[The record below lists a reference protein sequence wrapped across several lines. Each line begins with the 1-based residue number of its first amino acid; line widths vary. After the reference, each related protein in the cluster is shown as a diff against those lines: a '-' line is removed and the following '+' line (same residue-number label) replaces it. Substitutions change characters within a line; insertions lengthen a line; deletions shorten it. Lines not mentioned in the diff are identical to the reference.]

1 VSDPLVITWNG
12 RRVLTTGQAAEALSI
27 KPNSFRGRMTRHGIR
42 PAGHV
47 DPRTPLW
54 YPEDLGLEQS

>member
-1 VSDPLVITWNG
+1 MSDLVIHWRG
-12 RRVLTTGQAAEALSI
+12 RLVLTTAQAAARLEIQAG
-27 KPNSFRGRMTRHGIR
+27 SFRGRMTRHGIR
-42 PAGHV
+42 PATHI